1 MNKEKIEKYFCN
13 ICKGKTNHFIRG
25 EYSPTRYSDDGDLW
39 ETIDMQIVECCGCDN
54 VAFVKKSHF
63 CEDFEYGVNPATG
76 ENELVPRWVQSIF
89 PPVTYRAPPTWLAG
103 IRDQALKNI
112 ARETYKSLE
121 TESHYL
127 ATFGSRTL
135 IDRLIFLI
143 VGDKGDFAK
152 GLDALQ
158 AEGKISQQERDILK
172 PVIEA
177 GHAAAHRGWV
187 PTEDQLNVILD
198 TVEGL
203 IHRLLVLPSRSDR
216 LEKAVPNREGGAK
229 SKPSK

>member
-13 ICKGKTNHFIRG
+13 ICKGKTNHFIRK
-25 EYSPTRYSDDGDLW
+25 EYESTRYNDDGDLW
-39 ETIDMQIVECCGCDN
+39 QTELMQIVECCGCDN
-54 VAFVKKSHF
+54 LAFVKKSQF
-63 CEDFEYGVNPATG
+63 CEDVEYWVNPATG

-103 IRDQALKNI
+103 LRDLTLRNI
-112 ARETYKSLE
+112 AWETYKSLE

-143 VGDKGDFAK
+143 VGEKDNFAK
-152 GLDALQ
+152 GLGALQ
-158 AEGKISQQERDILK
+158 AEGKISQQERDILE
-172 PVIEA
+172 PVIQA
-177 GHAAAHRGWV
+177 GHAAAHRGWE
-187 PTEDQLNVILD
+187 PSKDQLNVILD
-198 TVEGL
+198 TVESL

-216 LEKAVPNREGGAK
+216 LRKAVPNREGGAK
-229 SKPSK
+229 SKPS